1 MAKINIS
8 DMVSLESQ
16 KDELRNMIKENQDL
30 LLREIDSKL
39 EPKLDQAKTDL
50 FDAFEEYFSSK
61 EFEVKRNSIFG
72 LQATFKELH
81 FEINYFE
88 DEIIIKSNRNDSA
101 TVKVSNRRHEG
112 PRVTSTITSSGKPMD
127 IEFEGLKNRL
137 RSLESDLKALDQIT
151 IYYHIDTKVFT
162 SVSDTLNYLFE

>member
-1 MAKINIS
+1 
-8 DMVSLESQ
+8 MVSLESQ
-16 KDELRNMIKENQDL
+16 KDELRKKIKEKQDL

-39 EPKLDQAKTDL
+39 EPKLDQAKKDL

-81 FEINYFE
+81 FEINFFE
-88 DEIIIKSNRNDSA
+88 DEIIVKSNRNDSA
-101 TVKVSNRRHEG
+101 TVIVSNRRHEG

-127 IEFEGLKNRL
+127 IEFEGLKTRL
-137 RSLESDLKALDQIT
+137 SSLESDLKDLDQIT
-151 IYYHIDTKVFT
+151 IYYHIDRKVFT